1 VLCAK
6 RNCGLIRKKDG
17 GQQQRRWRRKGIGRR
32 LNECERSAEM
42 DDNVGW
48 ENVKMRRKNRN
59 GDGEGWC
66 ICLQHDTTKQPNNA
80 VQCSACFAQ
89 EQHSTAITDKVESLK
104 RNGIVGNNKAH

>member
-59 GDGEGWC
+59 GYIKCARLKGKNGAMRGDENEKGRHIPLPLQRAKTACC
-66 ICLQHDTTKQPNNA
+66 ILLDA
-80 VQCSACFAQ
+80 S
-89 EQHSTAITDKVESLK
+89 
-104 RNGIVGNNKAH
+104 